1 MKQKESVM
9 NIATTIHRQINAMDP
24 GAFWA
29 WGTKNVVAL
38 EDGLQFKSS
47 GMCGWK
53 GIVQVKYDEGQDLY
67 NVVFGKIRK
76 LEWKVTKT
84 VNGVFVEDLVKTI
97 DAQVK

>member
-1 MKQKESVM
+1 M
-9 NIATTIHRQINAMDP
+9 NIATTIRDQIKAIDP
-24 GAFWA
+24 WAFNA
-29 WGTKNVVAL
+29 WGTKDMMAL
-38 EDGLQFKSS
+38 KDGLQFKSS

-67 NVVFGKIRK
+67 NVTFGKIRK
-76 LEWKVTKT
+76 LEWKVAKS